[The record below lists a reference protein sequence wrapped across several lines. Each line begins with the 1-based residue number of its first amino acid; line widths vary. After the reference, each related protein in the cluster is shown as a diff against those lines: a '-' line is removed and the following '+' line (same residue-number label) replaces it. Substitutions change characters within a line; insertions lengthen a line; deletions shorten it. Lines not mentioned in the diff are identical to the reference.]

1 VGKRAGAIDVEVLA
15 ALLALGS
22 GATGRRVAQAAEVSP
37 TTASAALSRLE
48 ARGTVTRTSVGRAF
62 HWNVVDHTPAVV
74 AARRRQRGLDIQ
86 QAAASALAAP
96 DTDRWPV
103 PTPAVHRV
111 VARALVLTALAVEYQ
126 AVAQHLRPTSM
137 VKARTG
143 TRFAI
148 GEITGEG
155 VDWEVRL
162 AEIGAGNAGAA
173 AEVAAAVE
181 QFQPQLVLFVGVA
194 GGLKPEDQEL
204 GDVVVADHVYNL
216 HAGKHGVADDGS
228 SVVFGRPVT
237 LVTSHRLEQL
247 AREVA
252 RRAWQPLR
260 RGRRGRPQ
268 AHLKP
273 IVASEAVLADD
284 GSALRRRITSAF
296 NDAAAIDMESYG
308 TYEAARR
315 ADVPALAVRGLS
327 DFADAGKQPA
337 VDRKRQP
344 EAAANAAAFAVAL
357 LQRADPD
364 DFPGCGRPDTR
375 DAGPGPGVATEARDE
390 ELLATLPPPVLPWW
404 RRLRTTAPERA
415 ASALSDLA
423 AHAVSPTGWL
433 GRLQHRPPRWLR
445 DDVTGDGWAMVA
457 AFADSHQ
464 SPHAT
469 RAYDIAASAA
479 ATAGDA
485 AAAVVLRLIS
495 AMSAVRIPT
504 PVSNRAEDAA
514 GPGVDEARRR
524 LLAEDATHARPL
536 AAFLSAAVDNDAH
549 ATLAATPTA
558 LHVLGLNTAAV
569 LPGSEHEVNA
579 AAAEPSAAAF
589 ADLEE
594 RSPGVLDSL
603 RAQVLSVLTL
613 LRLVED
619 DTSSAIQITDYG
631 RTVVPASTGVLL
643 LGARS
648 RLQQVAGVGAARG
661 DQFDE
666 GLPALLA
673 AIEQTALLVRDRRA
687 EWHGP
692 TGEALAI
699 AGRARTQAHDFDGAL
714 RLLLP
719 VPRGQAS
726 DTEARDPDV
735 REVAALA
742 ATMAGNAALATELS
756 VAVRDPVE
764 RHLLRG
770 LALSDEPSMRD
781 EAERSFRAA
790 LEATIDERPD
800 QLVRALIGL
809 VRSGASVQPDAPGGL
824 APHVARLRELDRE
837 AADLVMATAA
847 LTSGRPRDALV
858 VARRYPRSGPAVQ
871 LAAEAAIAA
880 GDTAEAVRVLER
892 RGRDGN
898 DTSMLL
904 QAMTAAADAGL
915 DDDAER
921 LADLLATVGGARARS
936 RALRTKV
943 ELAGR
948 AGRWHDVATLCRRL
962 LEEPDEDEGRVP
974 ARAAAYRWAL
984 VGAEFN
990 LRAPVRAL
998 TALQQPVPL
1007 RPRHRQEA
1015 LLLLAVL
1022 RAAHAEMDPLEA
1034 IRRALGVA
1042 GDWLE
1047 DEEVVASALT
1057 LTLLTSPRAQIPDT
1071 MLLEL
1076 RRLQDDY
1083 FTRFADTASI
1093 QRVDVG
1099 EDLEGLISYL
1109 EQTFAP
1115 GAEDL
1120 TAMVRRVWLG
1130 DYPRALLT
1138 DAMRRSYAEL
1148 LIKGGTGCVVVAG
1161 DGHEARR
1168 QAAARDAFDAGVVV
1182 IDTSVIHLVGFL
1194 RLLPTRLTAEF
1205 SRVVLPASL
1214 RDDLLAA
1221 RASLSVASVG
1231 SLGWDPV
1238 QRRPLI
1244 TEFSPQQTAGWSAEA
1259 EAMMRRAADL
1269 QVVPDPVTGRR
1280 TLFDAS
1286 IRLASAM
1293 QAAVWADDLAL
1304 TYAAESA
1311 GAPAFGTLDLLHV
1324 LANTGAVTKTE
1335 LDDALAALMEASA
1348 VDLPVL
1354 DRLLALARDQDWVP
1368 TGYPALLLARPRSW
1382 ADAEAGFARYR
1393 DLIRSLPEP
1402 RLADLVPGWA
1412 EAAAAGV
1419 AWAHPPG
1426 SRVRAIGALLAWT
1439 VIAADPG
1446 LLPALADV
1454 ARRVQD
1460 EAAPDGNVFG
1470 QLVDVLADLVM
1481 ESAEPAQAGAV
1492 FSQLVAPLDPQRR
1505 TEAMRRFLTQRP
1517 PTPRP
1522 E

>member
-1 VGKRAGAIDVEVLA
+1 VVYGAETIDAEVLA
-15 ALLALGS
+15 ALLALGRAAS
-22 GATGRRVAQAAEVSP
+22 GRRVAQAAGISP
-37 TTASAALSRLE
+37 TTASVALSRLE
-48 ARGTVTRTSVGRAF
+48 ARGTVTWTPAGRAF
-62 HWNVVDHTPAVV
+62 HWNVVDHAPAVA
-74 AARRRQRGLDIQ
+74 AARRRQRGSDVQ
-86 QAAASALAAP
+86 HAAASAPAAP
-96 DTDRWPV
+96 DIDRWPV
-103 PTPAVHRV
+103 PTPTADRV
-111 VARALVLTALAVEYQ
+111 VARALVLTALTVEYQ
-126 AVAQHLRPTSM
+126 AVAQHLRSTGTERT
-137 VKARTG
+137 RTG

-155 VDWEVRL
+155 VDWGVWL

-173 AEVAAAVE
+173 AEVAVAVE
-181 QFQPQLVLFVGVA
+181 QFRPQLVLFVGVA
-194 GGLKPEDQEL
+194 GGLKPEDQKL

-216 HAGKHGVADDGS
+216 HAGKHGVANDGS
-228 SVVFGRPVT
+228 SVVHNRPVT
-237 LVTSHRLEQL
+237 LATNHRLEQL
-247 AREVA
+247 AREVV
-252 RRAWQPLR
+252 RSEWQPAR
-260 RGRRGRPQ
+260 QGRRERPQ
-268 AHLKP
+268 AYLKA
-273 IVASEAVLADD
+273 IVASEAVLADE
-284 GSALRRRITSAF
+284 GSVLHSRITSAF

-308 TYEAARR
+308 AYEAARR

-327 DFADAGKQPA
+327 DFAGAGKQPA
-337 VDRKRQP
+337 VDRMHQP
-344 EAAANAAAFAVAL
+344 DAAVNAAAFAVAL
-357 LQRADPD
+357 LRRAGPD
-364 DFPGCGRPDTR
+364 DFPGRGRPDAR
-375 DAGPGPGVATEARDE
+375 DSGPGCGVTAEASDE
-390 ELLATLPPPVLPWW
+390 ERLAILPPMVLPWW

-423 AHAVSPTGWL
+423 AHAVSPNGWL

-445 DDVTGDGWAMVA
+445 DDATGDGWAMVA

-469 RAYDIAASAA
+469 RAYDLAASAA
-479 ATAGDA
+479 AAAGDDA
-485 AAAVVLRLIS
+485 AAAVLSLIS
-495 AMSAVRIPT
+495 AMSIVRAPT
-504 PVSNRAEDAA
+504 PVSNRVEDAA
-514 GPGVDEARRR
+514 EPGVDEARRR
-524 LLAEDATHARPL
+524 LLTEDAAHARPL
-536 AAFLSAAVDNDAH
+536 AAFLGAAVDNDAQ
-549 ATLAATPTA
+549 ATLAAAPTA
-558 LHVLGLNTAAV
+558 LHVLGLDAAAV
-569 LPGSEHEVNA
+569 LPSSEHAVNA

-619 DTSSAIQITDYG
+619 DTSSAIQIADYG
-631 RTVVPASTGVLL
+631 RTVVPGSTSVLL

-648 RLQQVAGVGAARG
+648 RLQQVAGLGADRG
-661 DQFDE
+661 DRFDE
-666 GLPALLA
+666 GLPAFLA
-673 AIEQTALLVRDRRA
+673 DIEQTALLVRDRRA

-692 TGEALAI
+692 TGDALAI
-699 AGRARTQAHDFDGAL
+699 AGRARAQAHDFDGAL

-719 VPRGQAS
+719 APRGQAS

-742 ATMAGNAALATELS
+742 ATMAGNAALAAELG

-770 LALSDEPSMRD
+770 LALSNEPSMRD

-790 LEATIDERPD
+790 LEAATDERPD

-809 VRSGASVQPDAPGGL
+809 VRSGSSVQPDAPGGVTS
-824 APHVARLRELDRE
+824 HVARLRGLDPE

-858 VARRYPRSGPAVQ
+858 VARRYPRSVPAVQ

-880 GDTAEAVRVLER
+880 GDAAEAVRVLER

-904 QAMTAAADAGL
+904 QAMAAAADAGL

-921 LADLLATVGGARARS
+921 LADLLATAAGARARS

-990 LRAPVRAL
+990 LRAPARAL